1 MKRRPVAVPLHGQ
14 SRHAPLSRRTV
25 LRGVLGGSAVMVGL
39 PLLEVMLP
47 RRARA
52 CDELFPRRFGLFFWG
67 NGNLPEKWTPPTEGA
82 GYALSEQLQGLL
94 PVRDLVT
101 VVTGLSVKLDNVYPH
116 SSGAAGILSA
126 VPLQEVG
133 DGTTFGG
140 PSIDQVI
147 ADLIGGDTVYRS
159 LQTAATNAGGMSY
172 NGPSS
177 QNPPETSPFAFYER
191 IFGATFRAPG
201 EKGVVDPSLGLRRSV
216 LDGVMEDLGAL
227 RGRVSTA
234 DQARLDQHFEGVR
247 ELEQRLARLEEDP
260 PDLESCARPE
270 APLEDY
276 PDVDGRPQASARSRA
291 MAELLAMACAC
302 DQTRVFGHYFSD
314 PVSDVLYDGATAGH
328 HQLTHD
334 EPDPQD
340 EVNAITTFVVEE
352 YAALVQAFAAIP
364 EGDGTLLDNCAI
376 LGTSEVSLGR
386 THSVDEMPV
395 LIAGTAC
402 GALVPGIHYRS
413 YSQENAT
420 KVLLTLIR
428 AMDVPLAEFGE
439 DAARVTDGL
448 SGIEG

>member
-1 MKRRPVAVPLHGQ
+1 MKPRPVAVSLHGQ
-14 SRHAPLSRRTV
+14 SRRAPLSRRTV
-25 LRGVLGGSAVMVGL
+25 LRGFLGGAAVRVGL
-39 PLLEVMLP
+39 PLLEAMLP

-52 CDELFPRRFGLFFWG
+52 CDALFPRRFGIFFWG
-67 NGNLPEKWTPPTEGA
+67 NGNLPEKWTPLTEGA
-82 GYALSEQLQGLL
+82 GYELSEQLQGLL

-101 VVTGLSVKLDNVYPH
+101 VVTGLSVKLDNVFPH
-116 SSGAAGILSA
+116 FSGAAGILSA

-147 ADLIGGDTVYRS
+147 ADYIGGDTIYRS

-177 QNPPETSPFAFYER
+177 QNPPETSPYAFYER
-191 IFGATFRAPG
+191 IFGATFREPG

-216 LDGVMEDLGAL
+216 LDGVMEDISAL

-260 PDLESCARPE
+260 PDLESCARP
-270 APLEDY
+270 ASPLKDY

-314 PVSDVLYDGATAGH
+314 PVSDVLYDGASAGH

-395 LIAGTAC
+395 LIAGSAC

-413 YSQENAT
+413 YAQENAT